1 VPGLSAGGRHLAE
14 IEIHPAG
21 GNTFIVRVSQGG
33 SKTEHR
39 VTVSEPDLQRLGAG
53 YGSPEE
59 FLRACFEFLLA
70 REPKESILREFDV
83 AVISRYF
90 PEFESEIQRTD

>member
-1 VPGLSAGGRHLAE
+1 MAE
-14 IEIHPAG
+14 IDVHPAG
-21 GNTFIVRVSQGG
+21 GNTFTVRVTEES
-33 SKTEHR
+33 SETEHR
-39 VTVSEPDLQRLGAG
+39 VTVSGSDLQRLGAG

-90 PEFESEIQRTD
+90 PEFESEIRRTD